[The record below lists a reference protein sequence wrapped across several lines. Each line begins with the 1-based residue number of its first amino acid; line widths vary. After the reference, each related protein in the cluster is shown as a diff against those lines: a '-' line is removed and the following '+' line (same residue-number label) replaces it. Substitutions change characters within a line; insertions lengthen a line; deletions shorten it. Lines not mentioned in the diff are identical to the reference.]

1 MAKKKAQSK
10 KRSTSSAK
18 LAKAGRKSITAALAL
33 AEGRKPGKGVA
44 TAIERGLRKGKKA
57 ETDLILPQPK
67 VLVPKSPKSR
77 AVIKRTSPTGI
88 FPEEGYQRLSEIFG
102 SGLDR
107 LSRSHAK
114 SVTGLVDSPLASPTY
129 GGASL
134 IPAAPEGFKSK
145 LTASQRVEAKK
156 KALAIQA
163 KMGIQAANVQ
173 MLQPFFHTPGNA
185 QDAYGLPKSYAE
197 QIRWSRLMYNLN
209 PYIHAITELKAY
221 YGYSRFKLSTP
232 EPWVTAFFES
242 VAFSKSFNLYRFM
255 LRMALS
261 YQKFGE
267 AIVWG
272 ARKQDGVWPKTGQPK
287 WVWDYFILLE
297 PELVEV
303 KKQMV
308 GNPDPQYFLRPS
320 RDMEELVAR
329 LRSNDP
335 DVEHLQGTIAEPIMQ
350 KIEKRE
356 LVQMDSSTV
365 SSIQNL
371 TDGSAT
377 RGTPP
382 YQALFV
388 NFIFEDFVR
397 LALMAQANR
406 YHFPIE
412 VWTLGNLE
420 KGILPTL
427 ADLQKLR
434 DMVADA
440 IMAPP
445 FAIFFPP
452 LLEYKAYG
460 VDGQLASIKEN
471 MEYAHKQYLIGMGVN
486 ENMILGE
493 SGIFSNND
501 TAGNQAF
508 IRARKKERDEMEE
521 WARQSFF
528 GPLCEWNGIKME
540 KGGELRPI
548 LPEIEWEKTLDF
560 KAEEDE
566 RERIKFLFEKG
577 LLDPEAFIVKFGG
590 LNPEDIKVAMAKQV
604 GGILDDGKRFG
615 NPAVRAQIAKERGLK
630 NGGEGGGEGGAA
642 GGGEV
647 EGPGGGGA
655 GGGGGAPGGAPAE
668 GAPAAPEAPPAGVE
682 EAPAGGGVEEGE
694 VEVPPP
700 PGAA

>member
-1 MAKKKAQSK
+1 MPKKKEKVGKAKAATKVQRDGRRAISAALSLAVPKNPKAPATK
-10 KRSTSSAK
+10 KRKKTAK
-18 LAKAGRKSITAALAL
+18 TADM
-33 AEGRKPGKGVA
+33 EV
-44 TAIERGLRKGKKA
+44 
-57 ETDLILPQPK
+57 PQPK
-67 VLVPKSPKSR
+67 VTIIPKAKDQSIIKS
-77 AVIKRTSPTGI
+77 TSPMGI
-88 FPEEGYQRLSEIFG
+88 FPEEVQNRLSNLFG

-107 LSRSHAK
+107 VGRSHAK
-114 SVTGLVDSPLASPTY
+114 TVSSLSHSSLAMPTY
-129 GGASL
+129 GGTSV
-134 IPAAPEGFKSK
+134 IPAAPEGFQSK
-145 LTASQRVEAKK
+145 LTAAQKK
-156 KALAIQA
+156 KGTSIA
-163 KMGIQAANVQ
+163 AANVQ

-209 PYIHAITELKAY
+209 PYIHSITELKAY

-232 EPWVTAFFES
+232 EPWVTSFFES
-242 VAFSKSFNLYRFM
+242 VAFSASFNLYRFI

-272 ARKQDGVWPKTGQPK
+272 ARKQDGTWPKTGMPK

-308 GNPDPQYFLRPS
+308 GNPQPQYFMRPS
-320 RDMEELVAR
+320 RDMEELVSR

-335 DVEHLQGTIAEPIMQ
+335 EVEHLQGTIAEPIMK

-356 LVQMDSSTV
+356 LVQMDASTV

-486 ENMILGE
+486 ESMVMGDTTMFGSSE
-493 SGIFSNND
+493 

-540 KGGELRPI
+540 KAGELKPI
-548 LPEIEWEKTLDF
+548 LPDMEWEKTLDF

-566 RERIKFLFEKG
+566 RKRMQFLFEKG
-577 LLDPEAFIVKFGG
+577 LLDPEAFIVKYGG
-590 LNPEDIKVAMAKQV
+590 LNPEDIKVAMAKQI

-615 NPAVRAQIAKERGLK
+615 NPAVRAQVSKERGLK
-630 NGGEGGGEGGAA
+630 ESGPSGGDTGQEAA
-642 GGGEV
+642 AV
-647 EGPGGGGA
+647 TGPGEEGA
-655 GGGGGAPGGAPAE
+655 GGGGGAAAE
-668 GAPAAPEAPPAGVE
+668 GAPPEGGQASAGGGEEEEAPPEAGAE
-682 EAPAGGGVEEGE
+682 EAGGG
-694 VEVPPP
+694 
-700 PGAA
+700 AAPAEPAA